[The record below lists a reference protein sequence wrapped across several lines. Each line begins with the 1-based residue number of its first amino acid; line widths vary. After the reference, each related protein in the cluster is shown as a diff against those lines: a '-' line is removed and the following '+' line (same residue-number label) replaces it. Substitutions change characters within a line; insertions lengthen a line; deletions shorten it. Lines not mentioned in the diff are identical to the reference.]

1 MILYLAIAV
10 LAVIGGADRQRAVAV
25 LLTALIFIGFNVA
38 WLFLFA
44 PLAPADA
51 AERSETSEAPST
63 R

>member
-1 MILYLAIAV
+1 
-10 LAVIGGADRQRAVAV
+10 VIGGADRQRAVAV